1 MRRQLKKFDLALK
14 RGIWQLRIWFQTFK
28 ENLSELIFR
37 KTERDAKR
45 IGKELA
51 VKKRVGIDN
60 LELDIRNDD
69 KLIYDIRYQIRD
81 QINNRK
87 PEGERIKYDIQKAKE
102 QSKIR
107 VSYAKD
113 RNRVKNRIIKSD
125 IEKLKSEN
133 KKVRLLERADLQKQ
147 LVYENNQFSLNLRL
161 LEEKL
166 QDVNLTEKD
175 RLSVENEKQVLL
187 NEHAETVNSINQR
200 MEHLRTHDNAEIMQK
215 INDLV
220 TEREQNKVNLE
231 AYILNEQEELQKF
244 ISEKEARLQEIR
256 ENPNSEGAPLLA
268 PEEVR
273 PLPTIEKKYVPSE
286 EKTDIEKHKQAIK
299 ELDVKFRAINEEL
312 LAKER
317 ALQEEAKANKDQYV
331 RKYVDNKTKDL
342 AAKISK
348 LESSNGDPKE
358 LKELRKQLRRTSYVE
373 TIEAEHQFQLLTTE
387 KIRKETAEIRSEQRE
402 THQEIVQHNRD
413 IRDINDNLYFR
424 EKAHKVEYYT
434 ELYSSKSDA
443 EVLKM
448 VPSTKREQERKEVI
462 IDNIKRSSQALIYL
476 FPALLLLAIFTF
488 YPIIN
493 SFMISFYKGYNI
505 QTGEIDGF
513 TLLGNYKTVLT
524 HESFVQAILNTGVI
538 VFISVPLT
546 IIVGLLIAIALHSIK
561 PLKGFFQTVFFLPYV
576 TNTIAIGLV
585 FAYIFSGTQTTID
598 AGVATG
604 LANQFLKLFGMS
616 PIPWISNGATYWSA
630 MAVILIYTLWNGLAF
645 KIIVFLSGIEGIDKQ
660 YYQASQIDGATRGKQ
675 FWKITVPL
683 ISPMIL
689 YIFITSIIGAFKT
702 YTSVVAIIGKTGVIT
717 TGRNGPVYLKTI
729 VFYVYDYIEQAG
741 QNGMMSLA
749 SAAAIILF
757 AIILIFTAI
766 QLAVSKK
773 RVHY

>member
-1 MRRQLKKFDLALK
+1 MKSQLKKFDLALK
-14 RGIWQLRIWFQTFK
+14 RGVWQLRIWFQKFK
-28 ENLSELIFR
+28 EKLSEALFR

-45 IGKELA
+45 IAKEIT
-51 VKKRVGIDN
+51 VKKRVGIDD

-87 PEGERIKYDIQKAKE
+87 PEGERIKYEIQKAREK
-102 QSKIR
+102 SKIR
-107 VSYAKD
+107 ISYNAE
-113 RNRVKNRIIKSD
+113 RNKIQNRIIKSD

-133 KKVRLLERADLQKQ
+133 KKVKLLETADLQNQ
-147 LVYENNQFSLNLRL
+147 LKFENNQYQLNLRL
-161 LEEKL
+161 AGEKL
-166 QDVNLTEKD
+166 LETNLSEK
-175 RLSVENEKQVLL
+175 EIAKIEAEKQTLI
-187 NEHAETVNSINQR
+187 NEHNQKVNDINSR
-200 MEHLRTHDNAEIMQK
+200 IEFLKHNDNKEIMQK
-215 INDLV
+215 IDNLV
-220 TEREQNKVNLE
+220 AKREQNKVDLDAFIQKE
-231 AYILNEQEELQKF
+231 KEELDSF
-244 ISEKEARLQEIR
+244 IKEKELRLQQIK
-256 ENPNSEGAPLLA
+256 ENPSLEGAPLLEQEAKRPA
-268 PEEVR
+268 PT
-273 PLPTIEKKYVPSE
+273 LSKKYVPSE
-286 EKTDIEKHKQAIK
+286 EKTNIYEHKAAIK
-299 ELDVKFRAINEEL
+299 ELDAKFKAINDEL
-312 LAKER
+312 RQKER
-317 ALQEEAKANKDQYV
+317 ELQEEAKANKSSYV
-331 RKYVDNKTKDL
+331 SKYVDEKTKGLKAEL
-342 AAKISK
+342 AK
-348 LESSNGDPKE
+348 LEKGGDPKE
-358 LKELRKQLRRTSYVE
+358 VKELKKQIRRVSYVE

-387 KIRKETAEIRSEQRE
+387 KIRKETADIRRAQRE
-402 THQEIVQHNRD
+402 VHQEIVQHNRD
-413 IRDINDNLYFR
+413 IRNINDNLYFR
-424 EKAHKVEYYT
+424 EKAHKVDYYT
-434 ELYSSKSDA
+434 ELYSSMSDE

-448 VPSTKREQERKEVI
+448 VPPTKREQERKEVI
-462 IDNIKRSSQALIYL
+462 VDNVKRSSQALLYL

-524 HESFVQAILNTGVI
+524 HESFLQAVLNTGVI
-538 VFISVPLT
+538 VFISVPAT
-546 IIVGLLIAIALHSIK
+546 ILVGLFIAIALHSIK

-585 FAYIFSGTQTTID
+585 FAYIFSGNSITIE

-604 LANQFLKLFGMS
+604 LANQFLKLFGAS
-616 PIPWISNGATYWSA
+616 PIPWISTGATYWSA
-630 MAVILIYTLWNGLAF
+630 MTVILIYSLWNGLAF

-660 YYQASQIDGATRGKQ
+660 YYQSSQIDGATRAKQ

-689 YIFITSIIGAFKT
+689 YILITSIIGAFKT
-702 YTSVVAIIGKTGVIT
+702 YTSVVAIIGPTGVIQ
-717 TGRNGPVYLKTI
+717 TGIEGPVYLKTI